1 MYYINIDAH
10 KTVSWK
16 ALPPLFCLVQTEF
29 LAPIKQSSLTVS
41 PYLPHTVKLDFHFLC
56 EIQHMYVCV
65 FPD

>member
-29 LAPIKQSSLTVS
+29 LAPIDESKVHLQFLPTSL
-41 PYLPHTVKLDFHFLC
+41 
-56 EIQHMYVCV
+56 IQ
-65 FPD
+65 